1 MADDLNPFDAEDMLQ
16 AEQPSIG
23 ERARLN
29 MTDSFYRGSLV
40 GSAGMFARK
49 TLADDPNSDPAARE
63 KAKKDY
69 GVILNDLARYDLMRD
84 YDGPLEMSAAFA
96 GQMFG
101 GALSPESWI
110 AKVPGAGKLFGP
122 LIEKPLGR
130 FGEQAVSQAAV
141 QGATDP
147 AVQALSIGAGTQ
159 EKYEPARTVASVA
172 LGGALGAALHIPSEI
187 ARAKTPKPKISAEE
201 AGLAAKSEAVKADAA
216 RIAASIDDPSLRAEA
231 DEIPAK
237 PEIKEEAP
245 VPVEIDR
252 APEPEPVA
260 VEGEGSA
267 AAVPESVTPDF
278 GMRDLVRDRLESSG
292 AKKVDVN
299 QGDHFDAMTD
309 WEGDVPVT
317 DLVIDSTGQIWD
329 LTPAQ
334 NTLEMGFSVLRD
346 AEDISGQLQVQV
358 SHDANGKPMISAKL
372 IGDNVTPEQNESL
385 GILADKFNI
394 PREKLKPYDYFGLSA
409 VRSDAPEQFQ
419 IAVQEPQTL
428 VNFLKAEG
436 LKDFKGELKAAD
448 INKRFPGLVRK
459 NGMELDKARE
469 AAAEAGYLP
478 ADSTPDDLIQAI
490 LSDEPVYAQ
499 RDLDQAAEY
508 KAQKQT
514 KEHLDAIAAARKE
527 MDAFA
532 PGDALNGEAA
542 RLMVEQDLSPED
554 ALAMAAEAGPR
565 LSEAEMRAM
574 TQDAALVGDI
584 QFRKRTKP
592 GESVPHKP
600 PGEVAAPSAAAP
612 NEGQLLSLQEQGA
625 RLAEEIGHPLRQGR
639 VQGGKEA
646 QGQFDVRQGVVRVK
660 NVADFETIA
669 HEAGHYIERKLGDD
683 FRKLLEKHDLELVYL
698 DYEPN
703 RFDLSEGFAEYAR
716 QYLTSPQAAA
726 KAAPGFTREF
736 EAYLAEKVP
745 AMLESLQAS
754 RAAYSAWEA
763 APSGARLDAMVKT
776 QKQDG
781 VIARIRKDGFAP
793 TVSNVLGKVY
803 EGIFDDKATV
813 TRAVRDL
820 ARMARDA
827 SGVKLSLEGV
837 DNPEA
842 LSRLFTR
849 SHQAG
854 VRDMMDG
861 VRPYHSIT
869 PEGPS
874 LRDAIIKATGTPGLF
889 GNWDEAKVKDFS
901 NYLAARRIEYLWA
914 KKDAGILER
923 RPAAMTKG
931 DAAEAIRMAEEANPT
946 YADAAQMVHDYTRQI
961 LRKMFDG
968 GLIERETYDALEKE
982 GFYVPLYRDMGDKPL
997 TQGGPTTGGQTR
1009 TEGPGAAQL
1018 IKRQRGSD
1026 RDIIDPLQSIMTQ
1039 TFLVNRTLAHNDM
1052 VKSFVDV
1059 ARAAQKAG
1067 AVDTGRIVEEVP
1079 AKQLIGQSFNLA
1091 ETVRAAAK
1099 QNGIDDMDAKV
1110 LLGGIADLFGEDPVM
1125 ATVFRQ
1131 EPTGKRGEPIVFYKD
1146 GGVLKA
1152 VRLASGEEGMA
1163 LYEAMTALPA
1173 SMRDWA
1179 VTLGSASAT
1188 MLRAGVTS
1196 SPEFAL
1202 ANFIRDQMAVG
1213 VLRAD
1218 YLPFWDGLRGV
1229 GKELA
1234 QGETAQ
1240 QFTAAG
1246 GMAAGA
1252 GRSGLSE
1259 LIDGDINQLARKGWA
1274 VQRLGELSD
1283 IRKGDFRQAFKAFG
1297 EAVGVTESGTRL
1309 AVYEKVF
1316 RQKKEQGLSD
1326 YSAMLEA
1333 AFQSTDLL
1341 DFSRH
1346 GSGTEFIR
1354 KLVPFLNA
1362 HLQGLDK
1369 ARRTI
1374 IEPLYRAAVGDVV
1387 TVQEQEAVKN
1397 AGLALFKLAGVGGA
1411 LGYAYGLWAQR
1422 HQAYQDS
1429 SDRLRA
1435 THLVVP
1441 GAVAGKDGKILIV
1454 PKPFE
1459 LAIGFN
1465 LGEALAAATA
1475 GDPRAARFALD
1486 GAFEVLAPPNVLDS
1500 IPIVKNW
1507 AELKLNRSFFTGRD
1521 IVPPNLQRLREE
1533 EQYTPRTSALAKAIS
1548 KKIGVS
1554 PIKVDYAIG
1563 QQFGSLGRNILSLS
1577 NSFDPDAPVAAME
1590 DAVISRRFIKSAF
1603 NGSEA
1608 DKRYW
1613 ELASQ
1618 TNGEYAT
1625 AKATYENMLGGFRDK
1640 EAMAFL
1646 AGLPE
1651 GQRAYVAL
1659 NSDVDENGKSLHNAE
1674 AKSLH
1679 PVTRA
1684 AKAVTLINEYS
1695 RSLMSDTQISYAT
1708 GERKPMAPDKRRNVL
1723 DVLNALK
1730 AMEQQN
1736 ALILTKEPGY
1746 AGRRLQN
1753 IEKQFEILQLTAQDV
1768 ADEIATRYATAKI
1781 APMATVER
1789 VWPEMSKRLLSD
1801 GNKADLRDLV
1811 ADARS
1816 DGFAFRGEK
1825 VKKPT
1830 KRRVPMEM
1838 AVP

>member
-29 MTDSFYRGSLV
+29 MTDAFFRGTLV

-49 TLADDPNSDPAARE
+49 TLADDTGADPAARE

-69 GVILNDLARYDLMRD
+69 GVVLNDLARYDLMRD
-84 YDGPLEMSAAFA
+84 FDGPLEMSAAFA
-96 GQMFG
+96 GQMAG
-101 GALSPESWI
+101 GSLSPEAWV
-110 AKVPGAGKLFGP
+110 AKVPGAGRLFGP

-141 QGATDP
+141 QAGTDP

-159 EKYEPARTVASVA
+159 EKFDPVRTVASTA

-187 ARAKTPKPKISAEE
+187 ARAKTPKPEMTAEE
-201 AGLAAKSEAVKADAA
+201 AGLAAKGEAKRADDA
-216 RIAASIDDPSLRAEA
+216 RIMSSIDDPSLRAEA

-245 VPVEIDR
+245 APVEIDR
-252 APEPEPVA
+252 APEPAPVA
-260 VEGEGSA
+260 AEGEGGA
-267 AAVPESVTPDF
+267 APVPE
-278 GMRDLVRDRLESSG
+278 
-292 AKKVDVN
+292 
-299 QGDHFDAMTD
+299 
-309 WEGDVPVT
+309 
-317 DLVIDSTGQIWD
+317 GQ
-329 LTPAQ
+329 LTPA
-334 NTLEMGFSVLRD
+334 V
-346 AEDISGQLQVQV
+346 
-358 SHDANGKPMISAKL
+358 
-372 IGDNVTPEQNESL
+372 
-385 GILADKFNI
+385 
-394 PREKLKPYDYFGLSA
+394 
-409 VRSDAPEQFQ
+409 PEQFQ
-419 IAVQEPQTL
+419 VTVQEPQSL
-428 VNFLKAEG
+428 INFLKAEG

-448 INKRFPGLVRK
+448 INKRVPGLVRK
-459 NGMELDKARE
+459 NGIELDKARE
-469 AAAEAGYLP
+469 AATEAGYLP
-478 ADSTPDDLIQAI
+478 ENSTPDDLVQAI
-490 LSDEPVYAQ
+490 LSDEEVYSQ
-499 RDLDQAAEY
+499 RDLSQAAEFR
-508 KAQKQT
+508 AQKQT
-514 KEHLDAIAAARKE
+514 KDHLDEIAAARKQI
-527 MDAFA
+527 DAFA
-532 PGDALNGEAA
+532 PGDVLNGEAA
-542 RLMVEQDLSPED
+542 RIMVEQDLSPED
-554 ALAMAAEAGPR
+554 ALALAAEVSPR
-565 LSEAEMRAM
+565 LSEAEMRAR
-574 TQDAALVGDI
+574 TPDAALVGDI
-584 QFRKRTKP
+584 QFKKRTKP
-592 GESVPHKP
+592 GENVPHKP
-600 PGEVAAPSAAAP
+600 PGDVAAPAAAAP
-612 NEGQLLSLQEQGA
+612 NEGQLFSLQEQGA

-660 NVADFETIA
+660 NIADFETIA
-669 HEAGHYIERKLGDD
+669 HEAGHYIERKLGADL
-683 FRKLLEKHDLELVYL
+683 RKMPERHDLELVYL

-716 QYLTSPQAAA
+716 QYLTSPQSSA

-736 EAYLAEKVP
+736 ESYLAEKAP

-781 VIARIRKDGFAP
+781 IIAAIRKDGFAP

-803 EGIFDDKATV
+803 EGLFDDKAPV

-827 SGVKLSLEGV
+827 SGAKLSLEGV

-861 VRPYHSIT
+861 IRPYHHIA

-874 LRDAIIKATGTPGLF
+874 LRDAIIKATGTPGWF
-889 GNWDEAKVKDFS
+889 GNWDQAKVKEFS

-914 KKDAGILER
+914 KKDAGLLER

-931 DAAEAIRMAEEANPT
+931 DAAEAIKAAEEANPT
-946 YADAAQMVHDYTRQI
+946 YADAAQMVHDYTRQM
-961 LRKMFDG
+961 LRKMFEG
-968 GLIERETYDALEKE
+968 GLIERETYDALQQE
-982 GFYVPLYRDMGDKPL
+982 GFYVPLYRDMADKPL
-997 TQGGPTTGGQTR
+997 TQGGPTTGGATR
-1009 TEGPGAAQL
+1009 TDGPGTAQL

-1052 VKSFVDV
+1052 VKSFVDL

-1067 AVDTGRIVEEVP
+1067 AVDTGRIVEEIP
-1079 AKQLIGQSFNLA
+1079 AKDIVGEKFNLA

-1110 LLGGIADLFGEDPVM
+1110 LLGGITDVFGEDPVM

-1131 EPTGKRGEPIVFYKD
+1131 QPTGKRGEPIVFYKD

-1152 VRLASGEEGMA
+1152 IRLSSGEEGMA
-1163 LYEAMTALPA
+1163 LYEVLTSLPS

-1202 ANFIRDQMAVG
+1202 ANFVRDQLATSII
-1213 VLRAD
+1213 RSD

-1240 QFTAAG
+1240 LYTSAG

-1283 IRKGDFRQAFKAFG
+1283 LRKGDFRQAFKAFG
-1297 EAVGVTESGTRL
+1297 EAVGVAESGTRL

-1333 AFQSTDLL
+1333 AFQSTDLM

-1387 TVQEQEAVKN
+1387 TEQEAREVKN

-1422 HQAYQDS
+1422 HEAYQDAN
-1429 SDRLRA
+1429 DRLRA
-1435 THLVVP
+1435 THLVIP
-1441 GAVAGKDGKILIV
+1441 GAVAGKDGKILVV

-1486 GAFEVLAPPNVLDS
+1486 GAFEVLSPPNVLDS

-1521 IVPPNLQRLREE
+1521 IVPPALQRLRPE
-1533 EQYTPRTSALAKAIS
+1533 EQYNARTSALAKAIG
-1548 KKIGVS
+1548 KKIGIS

-1563 QQFGSLGRNILSLS
+1563 QQFGSFGRNVLSMS

-1590 DAVISRRFIKSAF
+1590 DSVISRRFIKSAY

-1625 AKATYENMLGGFRDK
+1625 AKATYENFLGGFKDK
-1640 EAMAFL
+1640 DAMAFV

-1651 GQRAYVAL
+1651 GQRAYVSL
-1659 NSDVDENGKSLHNAE
+1659 NSDAKENGKPLHSAE
-1674 AKSLH
+1674 ARALH
-1679 PVTRA
+1679 PITRA
-1684 AKAVTLINEYS
+1684 AKAVQLLNEYS
-1695 RSLMSDTQISYAT
+1695 RALMNNTQFSYAT
-1708 GERKPMAPDKRRNVL
+1708 GERTPMDPDKRRNVL
-1723 DVLNALK
+1723 DVLNTLK

-1736 ALILTKEPGY
+1736 AVIMTKEPGY
-1746 AGRRLQN
+1746 AGRKLRN
-1753 IEKQFEILQLTAQDV
+1753 VERQFEILQLTAQGV

-1781 APMATVER
+1781 SPSSTIER
-1789 VWPEMSKRLLSD
+1789 IWPEMSRRLLAD
-1801 GNKADLRDLV
+1801 GNKAELQDL
-1811 ADARS
+1811 AIDAKS
-1816 DGFAFRGEK
+1816 DGYAFRGEK
-1825 VKKPT
+1825 TKKPN
-1830 KRRVPMEM
+1830 KRRIPME
-1838 AVP
+1838 AAAP

>member
-1 MADDLNPFDAEDMLQ
+1 
-16 AEQPSIG
+16 
-23 ERARLN
+23 
-29 MTDSFYRGSLV
+29 
-40 GSAGMFARK
+40 
-49 TLADDPNSDPAARE
+49 
-63 KAKKDY
+63 
-69 GVILNDLARYDLMRD
+69 
-84 YDGPLEMSAAFA
+84 
-96 GQMFG
+96 
-101 GALSPESWI
+101 
-110 AKVPGAGKLFGP
+110 
-122 LIEKPLGR
+122 
-130 FGEQAVSQAAV
+130 
-141 QGATDP
+141 
-147 AVQALSIGAGTQ
+147 
-159 EKYEPARTVASVA
+159 
-172 LGGALGAALHIPSEI
+172 
-187 ARAKTPKPKISAEE
+187 
-201 AGLAAKSEAVKADAA
+201 
-216 RIAASIDDPSLRAEA
+216 
-231 DEIPAK
+231 
-237 PEIKEEAP
+237 
-245 VPVEIDR
+245 
-252 APEPEPVA
+252 
-260 VEGEGSA
+260 
-267 AAVPESVTPDF
+267 
-278 GMRDLVRDRLESSG
+278 
-292 AKKVDVN
+292 
-299 QGDHFDAMTD
+299 
-309 WEGDVPVT
+309 
-317 DLVIDSTGQIWD
+317 
-329 LTPAQ
+329 
-334 NTLEMGFSVLRD
+334 
-346 AEDISGQLQVQV
+346 
-358 SHDANGKPMISAKL
+358 
-372 IGDNVTPEQNESL
+372 
-385 GILADKFNI
+385 
-394 PREKLKPYDYFGLSA
+394 
-409 VRSDAPEQFQ
+409 
-419 IAVQEPQTL
+419 
-428 VNFLKAEG
+428 
-436 LKDFKGELKAAD
+436 
-448 INKRFPGLVRK
+448 
-459 NGMELDKARE
+459 
-469 AAAEAGYLP
+469 
-478 ADSTPDDLIQAI
+478 
-490 LSDEPVYAQ
+490 
-499 RDLDQAAEY
+499 
-508 KAQKQT
+508 
-514 KEHLDAIAAARKE
+514 
-527 MDAFA
+527 
-532 PGDALNGEAA
+532 
-542 RLMVEQDLSPED
+542 
-554 ALAMAAEAGPR
+554 
-565 LSEAEMRAM
+565 
-574 TQDAALVGDI
+574 
-584 QFRKRTKP
+584 
-592 GESVPHKP
+592 
-600 PGEVAAPSAAAP
+600 
-612 NEGQLLSLQEQGA
+612 
-625 RLAEEIGHPLRQGR
+625 
-639 VQGGKEA
+639 
-646 QGQFDVRQGVVRVK
+646 
-660 NVADFETIA
+660 
-669 HEAGHYIERKLGDD
+669 
-683 FRKLLEKHDLELVYL
+683 
-698 DYEPN
+698 
-703 RFDLSEGFAEYAR
+703 
-716 QYLTSPQAAA
+716 
-726 KAAPGFTREF
+726 
-736 EAYLAEKVP
+736 
-745 AMLESLQAS
+745 
-754 RAAYSAWEA
+754 
-763 APSGARLDAMVKT
+763 MVKT

-803 EGIFDDKATV
+803 EALFDDKAPV

-827 SGVKLSLEGV
+827 SGVRLSLEGV

-861 VRPYHSIT
+861 VRPYHQIA

-874 LRDAIIKATGTPGLF
+874 LRDAIIKAIGTPGWF
-889 GNWDEAKVKDFS
+889 GNWNQAKVKDFS

-914 KKDAGILER
+914 KKDAGLLDR

-931 DAAEAIRMAEEANPT
+931 DAEEAIRLMDEANPT
-946 YADAAQMVHDYTRQI
+946 YAEAAQMVHDYTRQM
-961 LRKMFDG
+961 LRKMFEG
-968 GLIERETYDALEKE
+968 GLIERETYDALQQE

-1009 TEGPGAAQL
+1009 SDGPGSAQL

-1052 VKSFVDV
+1052 VRSFVDL

-1067 AVDTGRIVEEVP
+1067 AVDTGRIIEEVP
-1079 AKQLIGQSFNLA
+1079 AKDIVGEKFNLA

-1110 LLGGIADLFGEDPVM
+1110 LLGGIADLFGDDPIM
-1125 ATVFRQ
+1125 ASVFRQ

-1152 VRLASGEEGMA
+1152 VRFSSGEEGMA
-1163 LYEAMTALPA
+1163 LYEAMTALP
-1173 SMRDWA
+1173 SPMRDWA

-1202 ANFIRDQMAVG
+1202 ANFVRDQLATSII
-1213 VLRAD
+1213 RSD
-1218 YLPFWDGLRGV
+1218 YLPFWDGLRGITHELRTDPQGWAAKAARFV
-1229 GKELA
+1229 GMADSEVS
-1234 QGETAQ
+1234 Q

-1274 VQRLGELSD
+1274 VQRIGEFSD
-1283 IRKGDFRQAFKAFG
+1283 LRKGDFRQAFKAFA
-1297 EAVGVTESGTRL
+1297 ETVGVAESGTRL
-1309 AVYEKVF
+1309 AVYAKIVE
-1316 RQKKEQGLSD
+1316 QKKEQGLSD

-1362 HLQGLDK
+1362 QMQGLDK
-1369 ARRTI
+1369 FRRTAI
-1374 IEPLYRAAVGDVV
+1374 VPLYRAAIGDVV
-1387 TVQEQEAVKN
+1387 TKQEEEEIRN
-1397 AGLALFKLAGVGGA
+1397 AGIALFKLAGVGGA
-1411 LGYAYGLWAQR
+1411 LGLAYSLWAQR
-1422 HQAYQDS
+1422 HQSYRDAN
-1429 SDRLRA
+1429 DRLRA
-1435 THLVVP
+1435 THLVIP
-1441 GAVAGKDGKILIV
+1441 GAVAGKDGKILVV

-1465 LGEALAAATA
+1465 LGEAIGAALS

-1486 GAFEVLAPPNVLDS
+1486 GAFEVLLPPNVLDS

-1521 IVPPNLQRLREE
+1521 IVPPNLQRLATE
-1533 EQYTPRTSALAKAIS
+1533 EQYTPRTSALAKAIG

-1563 QQFGSLGRNILSLS
+1563 QQFGSFGRNILSMS
-1577 NSFDPDAPVAAME
+1577 NSLDPDAPVSAME
-1590 DAVISRRFIKSAF
+1590 DAVISRRFIKSAY

-1625 AKATYENMLGGFRDK
+1625 AKATYENFLKGFQDK
-1640 EAMAFL
+1640 DAMSFL

-1659 NSDVDENGKSLHNAE
+1659 NSDADEAGKPLHSAE
-1674 AKSLH
+1674 AKALH
-1679 PVTRA
+1679 PITRA

-1746 AGRRLQN
+1746 AGRKLQN
-1753 IEKQFEILQLTAQDV
+1753 VEKQFEILQLTAQDV

-1789 VWPEMSKRLLSD
+1789 IWPEMSKRLLAD
-1801 GNKADLRDLV
+1801 GNKADLRDLA

-1830 KRRVPMEM
+1830 KRRVPIELS
-1838 AVP
+1838 AP

>member
-1 MADDLNPFDAEDMLQ
+1 MADELNPFDAPDMLQ
-16 AEQPSIG
+16 SDAAVGIG

-29 MTDSFYRGSLV
+29 MTDSFYRGTLV

-49 TLADDPNSDPAARE
+49 TLADDPTADPAARE
-63 KAKKDY
+63 KAKKNY
-69 GVILNDLARYDLMRD
+69 EAIANDLARYDLMRD

-101 GALSPESWI
+101 GSLSPESWI

-159 EKYEPARTVASVA
+159 EKFEPARTVASVA

-187 ARAKTPKPKISAEE
+187 ARAKAPKPEMSAED
-201 AGLAAKSEAVKADAA
+201 AALAAKSEATRADAA
-216 RIAASIDDPSLRAEA
+216 RVMASIDDPSLRAET

-237 PEIKEEAP
+237 PEIKEDAP
-245 VPVEIDR
+245 APVEIDR
-252 APEPEPVA
+252 APEPAPIEA
-260 VEGEGSA
+260 EGEGGA
-267 AAVPESVTPDF
+267 AAVPESVTPIGQKEETPTG
-278 GMRDLVRDRLESSG
+278 GM
-292 AKKVDVN
+292 
-299 QGDHFDAMTD
+299 
-309 WEGDVPVT
+309 
-317 DLVIDSTGQIWD
+317 
-329 LTPAQ
+329 
-334 NTLEMGFSVLRD
+334 
-346 AEDISGQLQVQV
+346 
-358 SHDANGKPMISAKL
+358 
-372 IGDNVTPEQNESL
+372 PE
-385 GILADKFNI
+385 K
-394 PREKLKPYDYFGLSA
+394 
-409 VRSDAPEQFQ
+409 FQ
-419 IAVQEPQTL
+419 ITVQEPQTL
-428 VNFLKAEG
+428 VNFLKSEG
-436 LKDFKGELKAAD
+436 LRDFKGELRAAD
-448 INKRFPGLVRK
+448 INKRIPGLVRK
-459 NGMELDKARE
+459 TGMELDKARE

-499 RDLDQAAEY
+499 RDLDQAAEFH
-508 KAQKQT
+508 AQKRA
-514 KEHLDAIAAARKE
+514 KAYADDIAAARKE

-542 RLMVEQDLSPED
+542 RLMVEEDLSPED
-554 ALAMAAEAGPR
+554 ALAMAAEAAPR
-565 LSEAEMRAM
+565 LSEAELRAR
-574 TQDAALVGDI
+574 TPDTAALVGDI
-584 QFRKRTKP
+584 QFRKRTTP
-592 GESVPHKP
+592 GENVPHKP
-600 PGEVAAPSAAAP
+600 PGEVAAASGASP

-669 HEAGHYIERKLGDD
+669 HEAGHYIEAKLGAD
-683 FRKLLEKHDLELVYL
+683 FRKLLERHDLELVYL

-726 KAAPGFTREF
+726 KAAPGFTKAF
-736 EAYLAEKVP
+736 EAYLAETAP

-793 TVSNVLGKVY
+793 TVSSVLGKVY
-803 EGIFDDKATV
+803 EGLFDDKAPV

-914 KKDAGILER
+914 KKDAGLLER

-946 YADAAQMVHDYTRQI
+946 YADAAQMVHDYTRQL
-961 LRKMFDG
+961 LRKMFEG
-968 GLIERETYDALEKE
+968 GLIERETYDALQQE
-982 GFYVPLYRDMGDKPL
+982 GFYVPLYRDMADKPL

-1009 TEGPGAAQL
+1009 TEGPGKANL

-1052 VKSFVDV
+1052 VKSFVDL

-1067 AVDTGRIVEEVP
+1067 AVDTGRIVEEIP
-1079 AKQLIGQSFNLA
+1079 AKDIVGQSFNLA

-1099 QNGIDDMDAKV
+1099 QNGIDDADAKV

-1125 ATVFRQ
+1125 ATVFRK

-1152 VRLASGEEGMA
+1152 IRLASGEEGMA
-1163 LYEAMTALPA
+1163 LYEAMTSLPA

-1188 MLRAGVTS
+1188 MLRAGVTI

-1213 VLRAD
+1213 VLRGD

-1259 LIDGDINQLARKGWA
+1259 LINGDINQLARKGWA

-1283 IRKGDFRQAFKAFG
+1283 LRKGDFRQAFKAFG

-1316 RQKKEQGLSD
+1316 KQKKEQGLSD

-1362 HLQGLDK
+1362 HIQGLDK

-1387 TVQEQEAVKN
+1387 TAQEQEAVKN

-1441 GAVAGKDGKILIV
+1441 GAVAGKDGKILVV

-1465 LGEALAAATA
+1465 LGEAIAAATA
-1475 GDPRAARFALD
+1475 GDPRAARFALE

-1500 IPIVKNW
+1500 IPIFKNW

-1533 EQYTPRTSALAKAIS
+1533 EQYTPRTSALAKVIG

-1563 QQFGSLGRNILSLS
+1563 QQFGSLGRNILSMS

-1659 NSDVDENGKSLHNAE
+1659 NSDVDENGKFLHSAE
-1674 AKSLH
+1674 AKALH
-1679 PVTRA
+1679 PITRA

-1753 IEKQFEILQLTAQDV
+1753 VEKQFEILQLTAQDV

-1781 APMATVER
+1781 APMSTVER
-1789 VWPEMSKRLLSD
+1789 VWPEMSKRLLAD
-1801 GNKADLRDLV
+1801 GNKADLRDLA

-1830 KRRVPMEM
+1830 KRRVPME
-1838 AVP
+1838 AAAP

>member
-1 MADDLNPFDAEDMLQ
+1 MADDLNPFDAPDMLQ
-16 AEQPSIG
+16 AEEPSIG

-29 MTDSFYRGSLV
+29 LMDSFYRGTLV

-49 TLADDPNSDPAARE
+49 TLANDMTAEPAARE

-69 GVILNDLARYDLMRD
+69 GVVLNDLARYDLMRD

-96 GQMFG
+96 GQMAG
-101 GALSPESWI
+101 GSLSPEAWI
-110 AKVPGAGKLFGP
+110 AKVPGAGRLFGP

-147 AVQALSIGAGTQ
+147 AVQALSIDAGTQ
-159 EKYEPARTVASVA
+159 EKFSPARTVASVA

-187 ARAKTPKPKISAEE
+187 ARAKTPKPEMTAEE
-201 AGLAAKSEAVKADAA
+201 AGLAAKGEAVKADAV
-216 RIAASIDDPSLRAEA
+216 RIMSSIDDPSLRAEA

-245 VPVEIDR
+245 DPVEIDR
-252 APEPEPVA
+252 APEPAPVA
-260 VEGEGSA
+260 AEGEGSA
-267 AAVPESVTPDF
+267 AAVPESVA
-278 GMRDLVRDRLESSG
+278 S
-292 AKKVDVN
+292 
-299 QGDHFDAMTD
+299 
-309 WEGDVPVT
+309 
-317 DLVIDSTGQIWD
+317 
-329 LTPAQ
+329 
-334 NTLEMGFSVLRD
+334 
-346 AEDISGQLQVQV
+346 
-358 SHDANGKPMISAKL
+358 
-372 IGDNVTPEQNESL
+372 
-385 GILADKFNI
+385 
-394 PREKLKPYDYFGLSA
+394 
-409 VRSDAPEQFQ
+409 EQFQ
-419 IAVQEPQTL
+419 ITVQEPQSL

-436 LKDFKGELKAAD
+436 LKDFNGELKAAD
-448 INKRFPGLVRK
+448 INKRIPGLVRK
-459 NGMELDKARE
+459 TGMELDRARE

-478 ADSTPDDLIQAI
+478 ENSTPDDLVQAI

-499 RDLDQAAEY
+499 RDLNQAAEF

-514 KEHLDAIAAARKE
+514 KEHLDAIAAAKKE

-532 PGDALNGEAA
+532 PGDTLNGDAA
-542 RLMVEQDLSPED
+542 RLMVEQDLAPED

-565 LSEAEMRAM
+565 LSEAEMRAR
-574 TQDAALVGDI
+574 TPDAALVGDI
-584 QFRKRTKP
+584 QFKKRTTP
-592 GESVPHKP
+592 GENVPHKP
-600 PGEVAAPSAAAP
+600 PGEVAAAAGAAP

-660 NVADFETIA
+660 NIADFETIA
-669 HEAGHYIERKLGDD
+669 HEAGHYIERKLGSD
-683 FRKLLEKHDLELVYL
+683 FRKMLERHDLELVYL

-703 RFDLSEGFAEYAR
+703 RFDLSEGFAEYSR

-736 EAYLAEKVP
+736 EAYLAEKAP

-754 RAAYSAWEA
+754 RSAYSAWEA
-763 APSGARLDAMVKT
+763 APSGVRLDAMVKT

-793 TVSNVLGKVY
+793 TVSNVLGKAY
-803 EGIFDDKATV
+803 EGLFDDKAPV

-849 SHQAG
+849 SHQAA

-861 VRPYHSIT
+861 VRPYHQIA

-874 LRDAIIKATGTPGLF
+874 LRDAIIKAAGTPGWF
-889 GNWDEAKVKDFS
+889 GNWDQAKVKDFS

-914 KKDAGILER
+914 KKDAGLLER

-931 DAAEAIRMAEEANPT
+931 DAAEAIRLMDEANPT
-946 YADAAQMVHDYTRQI
+946 YAEAAQMIHDYTRQM

-968 GLIERETYDALEKE
+968 GLIERETYDALQQE

-1009 TEGPGAAQL
+1009 TDGPGASQL

-1052 VKSFVDV
+1052 VKSFVDL

-1067 AVDTGRIVEEVP
+1067 AVDTGRIVEEIP
-1079 AKQLIGQSFNLA
+1079 AKDIIGQKFNLA

-1125 ATVFRQ
+1125 ASVFRQ

-1152 VRLASGEEGMA
+1152 VRMASGEEGMA
-1163 LYEAMTALPA
+1163 LYEAMTALPS

-1179 VTLGSASAT
+1179 VTLGAASAT

-1202 ANFIRDQMAVG
+1202 ANFVRDQLATSVI
-1213 VLRAD
+1213 RSD

-1229 GKELA
+1229 THELRA
-1234 QGETAQ
+1234 DPQGWAAKAGRFVGMADSEASQ
-1240 QFTAAG
+1240 QYTAAG

-1259 LIDGDINQLARKGWA
+1259 LINGDINQLARKGWA
-1274 VQRLGELSD
+1274 VQRFGELSD
-1283 IRKGDFRQAFKAFG
+1283 IRHGDFRQAFKAFG
-1297 EAVGVTESGTRL
+1297 EAVGVAESGTRL
-1309 AVYEKVF
+1309 AVFDTVF
-1316 RQKKEQGLSD
+1316 KQKKAQGLSD

-1333 AFQSTDLL
+1333 AFQSTDLM

-1354 KLVPFLNA
+1354 KLVPFMNA

-1374 IEPLYRAAVGDVV
+1374 IEPLYRAAIGDVV
-1387 TVQEQEAVKN
+1387 TAQEQEAVRN

-1422 HQAYQDS
+1422 HQAYQDAN
-1429 SDRLRA
+1429 DRLRA

-1441 GAVAGKDGKILIV
+1441 GAVAGKDGKILVV

-1465 LGEALAAATA
+1465 LGEAAAAWTH

-1521 IVPPNLQRLREE
+1521 IVPPNLQRLRPE
-1533 EQYTPRTSALAKAIS
+1533 EQYNARTSALAKAIG
-1548 KKIGVS
+1548 KKIGIS

-1563 QQFGSLGRNILSLS
+1563 QQFGSLGRNILSMS

-1590 DAVISRRFIKSAF
+1590 DAVFSRRFIKSAF

-1640 EAMAFL
+1640 EAMSFL

-1659 NSDVDENGKSLHNAE
+1659 NSDAKEDGKPLHSPE
-1674 AKSLH
+1674 ARALH
-1679 PVTRA
+1679 PITRA
-1684 AKAVTLINEYS
+1684 AKAVRLLNEYS
-1695 RSLMSDTQISYAT
+1695 RSLMSDTQIAYAT
-1708 GERKPMAPDKRRNVL
+1708 GERTPMAPDKRRNVL

-1753 IEKQFEILQLTAQDV
+1753 VEKQFEILQLTAQGV
-1768 ADEIATRYATAKI
+1768 AEEIATRYATAKI
-1781 APMATVER
+1781 APVTTIER
-1789 VWPEMSKRLLSD
+1789 VWPEMSRRLLAD
-1801 GNKADLRDLV
+1801 GNKADLQDLAIDAK
-1811 ADARS
+1811 AD
-1816 DGFAFRGEK
+1816 GYAFRGEK
-1825 VKKPT
+1825 TKKPT
-1830 KRRVPMEM
+1830 KRRVPME
-1838 AVP
+1838 AASP

>member
-1 MADDLNPFDAEDMLQ
+1 MADELNPFDAPDMLQ
-16 AEQPSIG
+16 SEETVGIG

-29 MTDSFYRGSLV
+29 MTDSFYRGTLV

-49 TLADDPNSDPAARE
+49 TLADDSTADPAARE

-69 GVILNDLARYDLMRD
+69 RVILNDLARYDLMRD

-159 EKYEPARTVASVA
+159 EKYEPVRTAAAVA

-187 ARAKTPKPKISAEE
+187 ARAKTPKLEISAEE

-245 VPVEIDR
+245 VPSEIDR
-252 APEPEPVA
+252 APEPTPVA
-260 VEGEGSA
+260 AEGEGGA
-267 AAVPESVTPDF
+267 AAVPESVTP
-278 GMRDLVRDRLESSG
+278 
-292 AKKVDVN
+292 
-299 QGDHFDAMTD
+299 
-309 WEGDVPVT
+309 
-317 DLVIDSTGQIWD
+317 
-329 LTPAQ
+329 
-334 NTLEMGFSVLRD
+334 
-346 AEDISGQLQVQV
+346 
-358 SHDANGKPMISAKL
+358 
-372 IGDNVTPEQNESL
+372 
-385 GILADKFNI
+385 
-394 PREKLKPYDYFGLSA
+394 
-409 VRSDAPEQFQ
+409 EQFQ
-419 IAVQEPQTL
+419 ITVQEPQPL

-448 INKRFPGLVRK
+448 INKRIPGLVRK
-459 NGMELDKARE
+459 TGMELDKARE
-469 AAAEAGYLP
+469 AAAEAGYIP
-478 ADSTPDDLIQAI
+478 AESTPDDLIQAI

-499 RDLDQAAEY
+499 RDLDQAAEFQ
-508 KAQKQT
+508 AQKRT
-514 KEHLDAIAAARKE
+514 KDHLDAIAAAKKE

-532 PGDALNGEAA
+532 PGDTLNGEAA
-542 RLMVEQDLSPED
+542 RLMVEEGLSPDE
-554 ALAMAAEAGPR
+554 ALAMAAESAPR
-565 LSEAEMRAM
+565 MSEAEMSAR
-574 TQDAALVGDI
+574 TPDTAALVGDI
-584 QFRKRTKP
+584 QFRKRTKT
-592 GESVPHKP
+592 GENVPHKP
-600 PGEVAAPSAAAP
+600 PGEVAAPAAAAP

-669 HEAGHYIERKLGDD
+669 HEAGHYIEAKLGAD

-726 KAAPGFTREF
+726 KAAPGFTRAF
-736 EAYLAEKVP
+736 EEYLAEIAP

-781 VIARIRKDGFAP
+781 IIARIRKDGFAP
-793 TVSNVLGKVY
+793 TVSNVLGKAY
-803 EGIFDDKATV
+803 EGIFDDKAPV

-861 VRPYHSIT
+861 VRPYHEVA
-869 PEGPS
+869 PKGPS

-914 KKDAGILER
+914 KKDAGLLER

-946 YADAAQMVHDYTRQI
+946 YADAARMVHDYTRQL
-961 LRKMFDG
+961 LRKMFEG
-968 GLIERETYDALEKE
+968 GLIEREAYDALQQE

-1009 TEGPGAAQL
+1009 SDGPGAAQL

-1052 VKSFVDV
+1052 VKSFVDL

-1067 AVDTGRIVEEVP
+1067 AVDTGRIIEEVP
-1079 AKQLIGQSFNLA
+1079 AKDIVGQSFNLA

-1152 VRLASGEEGMA
+1152 VRFSSGEEGMA
-1163 LYEAMTALPA
+1163 LYEAITSLPA

-1202 ANFIRDQMAVG
+1202 ANFVRDQMAVG
-1213 VLRAD
+1213 VLRPD

-1229 GKELA
+1229 THELRA
-1234 QGETAQ
+1234 DPQGWAAKAARFIGMADSEVSQ

-1259 LIDGDINQLARKGWA
+1259 LINGDINQLARKGWA

-1283 IRKGDFRQAFKAFG
+1283 LRKGDFRQAFKAFG

-1316 RQKKEQGLSD
+1316 KQKKEQGLSD

-1374 IEPLYRAAVGDVV
+1374 IEPLYRAAVGDGARAGSGQERGARA
-1387 TVQEQEAVKN
+1387 VQTRWRWR
-1397 AGLALFKLAGVGGA
+1397 GA
-1411 LGYAYGLWAQR
+1411 RLCLWPMGA
-1422 HQAYQDS
+1422 APS
-1429 SDRLRA
+1429 SL
-1435 THLVVP
+1435 P
-1441 GAVAGKDGKILIV
+1441 G
-1454 PKPFE
+1454 F
-1459 LAIGFN
+1459 
-1465 LGEALAAATA
+1465 
-1475 GDPRAARFALD
+1475 
-1486 GAFEVLAPPNVLDS
+1486 
-1500 IPIVKNW
+1500 
-1507 AELKLNRSFFTGRD
+1507 
-1521 IVPPNLQRLREE
+1521 
-1533 EQYTPRTSALAKAIS
+1533 
-1548 KKIGVS
+1548 
-1554 PIKVDYAIG
+1554 
-1563 QQFGSLGRNILSLS
+1563 
-1577 NSFDPDAPVAAME
+1577 
-1590 DAVISRRFIKSAF
+1590 
-1603 NGSEA
+1603 
-1608 DKRYW
+1608 
-1613 ELASQ
+1613 
-1618 TNGEYAT
+1618 
-1625 AKATYENMLGGFRDK
+1625 
-1640 EAMAFL
+1640 
-1646 AGLPE
+1646 
-1651 GQRAYVAL
+1651 
-1659 NSDVDENGKSLHNAE
+1659 
-1674 AKSLH
+1674 
-1679 PVTRA
+1679 
-1684 AKAVTLINEYS
+1684 
-1695 RSLMSDTQISYAT
+1695 
-1708 GERKPMAPDKRRNVL
+1708 
-1723 DVLNALK
+1723 
-1730 AMEQQN
+1730 
-1736 ALILTKEPGY
+1736 
-1746 AGRRLQN
+1746 
-1753 IEKQFEILQLTAQDV
+1753 
-1768 ADEIATRYATAKI
+1768 
-1781 APMATVER
+1781 
-1789 VWPEMSKRLLSD
+1789 
-1801 GNKADLRDLV
+1801 
-1811 ADARS
+1811 
-1816 DGFAFRGEK
+1816 
-1825 VKKPT
+1825 
-1830 KRRVPMEM
+1830 
-1838 AVP
+1838 